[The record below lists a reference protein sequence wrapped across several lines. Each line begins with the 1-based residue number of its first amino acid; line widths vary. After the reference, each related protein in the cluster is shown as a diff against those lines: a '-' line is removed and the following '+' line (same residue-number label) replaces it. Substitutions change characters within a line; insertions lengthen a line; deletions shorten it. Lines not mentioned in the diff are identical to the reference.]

1 MKQHQGG
8 VIVLD
13 FGSQYTQLIAR
24 RIREQHVHSEILSYK
39 TALNEIQSRNPK
51 ALILSGGPSSVYH
64 GSAPVCDPR
73 IFNIDIPILG
83 ICYGLQLLADYFGGE
98 VTTREGGEYGLSK
111 VQVQDHDLFFRDVP
125 SKIKVWMSHRD
136 QVTKLPGG
144 WTVLAKSSNDVV
156 AAMAEPKS
164 RRYATQFH
172 PEVSHTEAG
181 TIMLRNFLFD
191 IAGCEPSWTTGHFI
205 TDKIHTL
212 REQLGNERVL
222 CGVSGGVDSTVVAAL
237 LHRAVGDQVIAVFI
251 DHGLLRSAE
260 ARQVVT
266 DLEEA
271 LKFPVKM
278 VDHRELFLE
287 KLKGVLDPEEK
298 RKRIGEQFIRSFELV
313 AEELRGFRYLAQ
325 GTLYPDVIES
335 GTVHQGGPAA
345 VIKSHHNVGGLPTD
359 MAFELVEPLKELFK
373 DEVRQVGREL
383 GLPKALLQRHPFPGP
398 GLAVRILGEVT
409 AERLAILRQADELFL
424 DTLHQEN
431 LYHDIWQ
438 AFAVLVPLK
447 TVGVM
452 GDRRTYGYLLALRAV
467 TSSDGMTA
475 DWYRMPPEVLSRISN
490 RIVNNVQGINRV
502 VYDITS
508 KPPGTIEWE

>member
-1 MKQHQGG
+1 MKLHQGG

-24 RIREQHVHSEILSYK
+24 RIREQHVHSEILPHNVD
-39 TALNEIQSRNPK
+39 LDDIQSRNPK

-73 IFNIDIPILG
+73 IFELDIPILG

-98 VTTREGGEYGLSK
+98 VTTKEGGEYGLST
-111 VQVQDHDLFFRDVP
+111 VLVQDHDLFFHDVP
-125 SKIKVWMSHRD
+125 ANISVWMSHRD

-144 WTVLAKSSNDVV
+144 WTVLARSANNII
-156 AAMAEPKS
+156 AAIAEPRS

-181 TIMLRNFLFD
+181 VTMLRNFLFH
-191 IAGCEPSWTTGHFI
+191 IAGCEPSWTAGHFI
-205 TDKIHTL
+205 TDKVRTL
-212 REQLGNERVL
+212 KQRLGNQSVL

-237 LHRAVGDQVIAVFI
+237 LHRAVGEQVIAVFI
-251 DHGLLRSAE
+251 DHGLLRSGE
-260 ARQVVT
+260 ARQVVAT
-266 DLEEA
+266 LEAA

-278 VDHRELFLE
+278 VDHSELFLE
-287 KLKGVLDPEEK
+287 KLKGITDPEEK

-313 AEELRGFRYLAQ
+313 AETLGGIQYLAQ

-335 GTVHQGGPAA
+335 GTAHKGGPAA

-359 MAFELVEPLKELFK
+359 MAFTLVEPLKELFK

-383 GLPKALLQRHPFPGP
+383 GLPEALLQRHPFPGP

-409 AERLAILRQADELFL
+409 EERLTILRRADELFI
-424 DTLHQEN
+424 DTLHQED
-431 LYHDIWQ
+431 LYDDIWQ

-452 GDRRTYGYLLALRAV
+452 GDQRTYGYLLALRAV
-467 TSSDGMTA
+467 TSRDGMTA

-502 VYDITS
+502 VYDVTS

>member
-1 MKQHQGG
+1 MTPHQGG

-24 RIREQHVHSEILSYK
+24 RIREQHVHSEILSHR
-39 TALNEIQSRNPK
+39 TTLDEIQSRNPK

-64 GSAPVCDPR
+64 SSAPVCDPR
-73 IFNIDIPILG
+73 IFDLDIPVLG
-83 ICYGLQLLADYFGGE
+83 ICYGLQLLAGYFGGE
-98 VTTREGGEYGLSK
+98 VTTRKGGEYGLSR
-111 VQVQDHDLFFRDVP
+111 VQVQDHNLFFRDVP
-125 SKIKVWMSHRD
+125 AKINVWMSHRD
-136 QVTKLPGG
+136 QVTKLPVG
-144 WTVLAKSSNDVV
+144 WTVLAKSTNDII

-164 RRYATQFH
+164 QRYATQFH

-181 TIMLRNFLFD
+181 TTMLRNFLFH
-191 IAGCEPSWTTGHFI
+191 IAGCEPTWTAGHFI
-205 TDKIHTL
+205 TDKIRSL
-212 REQLGNERVL
+212 RKQLGHQRVL

-237 LHRAVGDQVIAVFI
+237 LNRAVGEQVSAVFI

-260 ARQVVT
+260 ARQAVT
-266 DLEEA
+266 ALEEV

-278 VDHRELFLE
+278 VDHRELFLK
-287 KLKGVLDPEEK
+287 KLKGVVDPEEK

-313 AEELRGFRYLAQ
+313 AEASGGFKYLAQ

-359 MAFELVEPLKELFK
+359 MTFKLVEPLKELFK

-383 GLPKALLQRHPFPGP
+383 GLPGTLLQRHPFPGP

-409 AERLAILRQADELFL
+409 EDRLAILRQADELFL
-424 DTLHQEN
+424 DALHQEG
-431 LYHDIWQ
+431 LYDEIWQ

-452 GDRRTYGYLLALRAV
+452 GDQRTYGYLLALRAV
-467 TSSDGMTA
+467 TSRDGMTA
-475 DWYRMPPEVLSRISN
+475 DWYRMPPEVLSHISN